1 MRICVLGAC
10 RVIDMDG
17 AEVELGSRK
26 PRSIVAA
33 LALTPGRP
41 VPLDTLA
48 DLVWG
53 GEPPR
58 TAQGSLHAYLS
69 GLRNALEPDRPSRG
83 SASVIETTDHGYVLR
98 TLARA
103 VDAHAFA
110 DDVGAVGRLLA
121 PLASQFE
128 VGPTA
133 GWPSRDEVTG
143 AVDRLDDVLATW
155 GGEPYADL
163 PEHPDV
169 AAARS
174 SLERLRATAEEARL
188 LGLLAVG
195 DHAGVLATTESATA
209 RNPMDEALWATHALA
224 LFRAGRQ
231 ADAFEAL
238 RTVRATLV
246 EELGVDPGSRLRALE
261 AAVLRQDPGIE
272 QTLAAPVVAS
282 PPPTPPPIPVRVAV
296 PVAPAGAEGVRDDPT
311 VGRHAERAVLSA
323 LLERAAG
330 GGFACAQ
337 VVGEPGIG
345 KTRLVTDLATEAR
358 ERGFVVAWGRC
369 SQDDGAPPLWPW
381 RAVLEAL
388 GVSDA
393 GPDATPPGSQ
403 ATPAQL
409 AFARWDGI
417 VRRVLTATHPL
428 LLLLEDLHWADEATL
443 RTLAHLFASAPAEA
457 GLCVV
462 GTRRAQPEPTGALA
476 LVGEAF
482 ARRHAARLDVT
493 GLERAGTSA
502 LLTGLAGRPL
512 PDSLLDA
519 WHARSGGNPFF
530 LVELARLGQGDPDRV
545 PPTVREVVARRLSLL
560 PERARET
567 LMTAA
572 VTGQRFRPEV
582 VAAANGLDLDDVA
595 DDLDA
600 ARVADLVV
608 DAESGLSAF
617 AHALTRDAV
626 YLFESE
632 HRRARRHGRVAR
644 ALESDPVVRRLV
656 PDPELTAELAQH
668 WLRAGTSN
676 SDRAWR
682 AARAAAAQARSVW
695 AHTDAMQLRA
705 AAVEAHRRAA
715 DGVDRERYDLLLELA
730 TDAAYAGRWTQVE
743 EAASEA
749 TELGRALSSPALVGA
764 AASTLSRY
772 CVWIP
777 HDFQVVMEDIVDD
790 LRWGL
795 AHAPDDDPATRCRL
809 QLSLAV
815 ELYYVA
821 ESSAERRALIDT
833 GLALARRIADP
844 ELTWW
849 AMRTAWM
856 ATWAPQ
862 HLMERRGWSEEG
874 LVAARE
880 AGDPAAEAVL
890 LVTLGIDELELGLKD
905 GWEQHSAAAV
915 AIARR
920 ERLPYVMFT
929 VHWLQMTMAAMSGD
943 RAGVEEHLAGLETT
957 SREVA
962 LPMAEIH
969 APAAAM
975 IASLWDGTVGQTVGP
990 MLSAFEDSGQI
1001 DAPVHQMLARAG
1013 LLDDLRRLLPNSRV
1027 TEQDPAQWS
1036 QVTDWCM
1043 EAEAAAAVADVAL
1056 ARRSR
1061 AALAPYADRISLAG
1075 AAASFGPVSGYLAL
1089 AAATTGD
1096 REAAS
1101 QYATAA
1107 RDTATRWG
1115 WHAYVDWLDE
1125 ARERL
1130 GF

>member
-1 MRICVLGAC
+1 VRICVLGAC
-10 RVIDMDG
+10 RVIDLEG

-41 VPLDTLA
+41 VPVDTLA

-69 GLRNALEPDRPSRG
+69 GLRSALEPDRPSRG

-98 TLARA
+98 TPTRA

-110 DDVGAVGRLLA
+110 DEVGAAGRVLA
-121 PLASQFE
+121 PLATQFE

-133 GWPSRDEVTG
+133 GWPTREEVAG

-163 PEHPDV
+163 PDHPDV
-169 AAARS
+169 LAARS
-174 SLERLRATAEEARL
+174 SLERLRAAAEEARL

-209 RNPMDEALWATHALA
+209 RNPMGEALWATHALA
-224 LFRAGRQ
+224 LVRAGRQ
-231 ADAFEAL
+231 ADALEAL

-261 AAVLRQDPGIE
+261 AAVLRQAPEIE
-272 QTLAAPVVAS
+272 QTLTAPVVAS
-282 PPPTPPPIPVRVAV
+282 ARPTSVADAM
-296 PVAPAGAEGVRDDPT
+296 PVASVHADGVRGEPT
-311 VGRHAERAVLSA
+311 VGREGERAVLAA
-323 LLERAAG
+323 LLDQAADG
-330 GGFACAQ
+330 RFTSAQ

-345 KTRLVTDLATEAR
+345 KTRLATDLAARAR
-358 ERGFVVAWGRC
+358 ERGFAVAWGHC
-369 SQDDGAPPLWPW
+369 SPDDGAPPLWPW

-388 GVSDA
+388 GDTSA
-393 GPDATPPGSQ
+393 GGDQPPPEPDATP
-403 ATPAQL
+403 AQV

-417 VRRVLTATHPL
+417 VRRVLAAATSRPL

-443 RTLAHLFASAPAEA
+443 RTLAHLLASAPSEA
-457 GLCVV
+457 PLCVV
-462 GTRRAQPEPTGALA
+462 GTRRAQPDPAGALA

-482 ARRHAARLDVT
+482 ARRHAARVDVA
-493 GLERAGTSA
+493 GLERAGTST
-502 LLTGLAGRPL
+502 LLAGLAGGPL
-512 PDSLLDA
+512 PDSLVDA

-545 PPTVREVVARRLSLL
+545 PPTVREVVTRRLALL
-560 PERARET
+560 PDRARET
-567 LMTAA
+567 LVTAA
-572 VTGQRFRPEV
+572 VTGHRFRPEV
-582 VAAANGLDLDDVA
+582 VAAANGLELDDVA

-608 DAESGLSAF
+608 DEESGLPAF

-626 YLFESE
+626 YLSESE

-676 SDRAWR
+676 SARAWR

-695 AHTDAMQLRA
+695 AHTEAMQLRT

-749 TELGRALSSPALVGA
+749 TGLGRALGSPALVGA

-777 HDFQVVMEDIVDD
+777 HDIDVVMEDVVDD
-790 LRWGL
+790 LRWAL

-833 GLALARRIADP
+833 GLALARRVADP

-856 ATWAPQ
+856 ASWAPP
-862 HLMERRGWSEEG
+862 HLAERRGWSEEG
-874 LVAARE
+874 LAAARA

-890 LVTLGIDELELGLKD
+890 LVSLAVDELELGRVD
-905 GWEQHSAAAV
+905 VWEQHTAAAV

-929 VHWLQMTMAAMSGD
+929 VHWLRMTMAAMGGD
-943 RAGVEEHLAGLETT
+943 RVGVAEHVAGLETT

-962 LPMAEIH
+962 LPMAEVH

-975 IASLWDGTVGQTVGP
+975 IASLWDGTVGETVGP
-990 MLSAFEDSGQI
+990 MLAAFEDSGQI

-1013 LLDDLRRLLPNSRV
+1013 RLDDLRRLLPDSRV
-1027 TEQDPAQWS
+1027 TEHDPAQWS
-1036 QVTDWCM
+1036 QISDWCM
-1043 EAEAAAAVADVAL
+1043 EAEAAAAVADVDL

-1096 REAAS
+1096 REAAG

-1107 RDTATRWG
+1107 LDTATRWG
-1115 WHAYVDWLDE
+1115 WHAYVAWLDE

>member
-1 MRICVLGAC
+1 MSPVRICVLGAS
-10 RVIDMDG
+10 RVIDQEG

-41 VPLDTLA
+41 VTADTLA

-69 GLRNALEPDRPSRG
+69 GLRSALEPDRPSRG
-83 SASVIETTDHGYVLR
+83 AASVIETTDHGYVLR
-98 TLARA
+98 TPAAA

-110 DDVGAVGRLLA
+110 DQVGDAGRVLA
-121 PLASQFE
+121 PLSSQFE

-133 GWPSRDEVTG
+133 AWPTRAEVSG
-143 AVDRLDDVLATW
+143 AVDQLDDMLATW
-155 GGEPYADL
+155 AGEPYADL
-163 PEHPDV
+163 PDHPDV
-169 AAARS
+169 RAARA
-174 SLERLRATAEEARL
+174 SLERLRAAAEEARL

-224 LFRAGRQ
+224 LVRAGRQ
-231 ADAFEAL
+231 ADALEAL

-246 EELGVDPGSRLRALE
+246 EELGIDPGSRLRALE
-261 AAVLRQDPGIE
+261 AAVLGQAPEIE
-272 QTLAAPVVAS
+272 QTLTAPVV
-282 PPPTPPPIPVRVAV
+282 V
-296 PVAPAGAEGVRDDPT
+296 PVSAPTAPVHVTGAHADPT
-311 VGRHAERAVLSA
+311 VGREAELAVLSA
-323 LLERAAG
+323 LLDRAAG
-330 GGFACAQ
+330 GAFTCAEL
-337 VVGEPGIG
+337 VGEPGIG
-345 KTRLVTDLATEAR
+345 KTRLATDLAREAS
-358 ERGFVVAWGRC
+358 ERGFAVAWGRC

-388 GVSDA
+388 GEPA
-393 GPDATPPGSQ
+393 GLDDVRPEQEG
-403 ATPAQL
+403 TPAQV

-417 VRRVLTATHPL
+417 VRRVLAAAGSRPL

-443 RTLAHLFASAPAEA
+443 RTVTHLLASAPAES

-482 ARRHAARLDVT
+482 ARRHAARVEVT
-493 GLERAGTSA
+493 GLEREGTSA
-502 LLTGLAGRPL
+502 LLAGLAGGPL

-519 WHARSGGNPFF
+519 WHRRSGGNPFF
-530 LVELARLGQGDPDRV
+530 LVELARLGHGDPERV
-545 PPTVREVVARRLSLL
+545 PPTVREVVTRRLSLL
-560 PERARET
+560 PERARAT
-567 LMTAA
+567 LVTAA
-572 VTGQRFRPEV
+572 VTGHRFRPEV
-582 VAAANGLDLDDVA
+582 VAAANEVDLDDVA
-595 DDLDA
+595 DDLEA
-600 ARVADLVV
+600 ARAADLVGEE
-608 DAESGLSAF
+608 DDGRLAF

-626 YLFESE
+626 YLSE
-632 HRRARRHGRVAR
+632 PGHRRARRHARVAR

-656 PDPELTAELAQH
+656 PDQELTSELAQH
-668 WLRAGTSN
+668 WLHAGTSN

-695 AHTDAMQLRA
+695 AHAEAMQLRA

-730 TDAAYAGRWTQVE
+730 TDAAYAGHWTQVE

-749 TELGRALSSPALVGA
+749 TALARTLGSPALVGM

-772 CVWIP
+772 CVWLP
-777 HDFQVVMEDIVDD
+777 HDTEVVLEDVVDD
-790 LRWGL
+790 LRWAL
-795 AHAPDDDPATRCRL
+795 ARVPDDDPATRCRL

-815 ELYYVA
+815 ELYYVP
-821 ESSAERRALIDT
+821 ESSAERRALVDT
-833 GLALARRIADP
+833 GLALARRVGDP

-856 ATWAPQ
+856 ASWAPS
-862 HLMERRGWSEEG
+862 HLVERMGWTEEG
-874 LVAARE
+874 LEAAR
-880 AGDPAAEAVL
+880 AAADPAAEAVL
-890 LVTLGIDELELGLKD
+890 LTARAVDELELGRVDL
-905 GWEQHSAAAV
+905 WEEHTAAAV

-929 VHWLQMTMAAMSGD
+929 VHWLRMTLAAMRGD
-943 RAGVEEHLAGLETT
+943 RDAVGEQLADLETT
-957 SREVA
+957 AREVA
-962 LPMAEIH
+962 LPMVEIH

-975 IASLWDGTVGQTVGP
+975 IASLWDGTVAGTVGP
-990 MLSAFEDSGQI
+990 MLAAFEHSGQI

-1013 LLDDLRRLLPNSRV
+1013 LLDDLRRLLPASRV
-1027 TEQDPAQWS
+1027 SVHDLSQWS
-1036 QVTDWCM
+1036 QLSDWCM
-1043 EAEAAAAVADVAL
+1043 EVEAAAAVGDLDL
-1056 ARRSR
+1056 ARRGR
-1061 AALAPYADRISLAG
+1061 AVLAPYADRIALAG
-1075 AAASFGPVSGYLAL
+1075 AAACFGPVSGYLAL
-1089 AAATTGD
+1089 AAATEGD
-1096 REAAS
+1096 REAAR

-1107 RDTATRWG
+1107 HDTATRWG
-1115 WHAYVDWLDE
+1115 WHAYVGWLDE
-1125 ARERL
+1125 ARGRL